1 MSEQRCGTCR
11 HWKPPA
17 ESDQPGTISRDT
29 DEPADYG
36 ECKAIEHDADWDY
49 RHSLALTAKPPAIVL
64 DDIREFAALRSRAEF
79 GCVLWEPKQ
88 APEASQ

>member
-17 ESDQPGTISRDT
+17 ESDQPVTFTSHT
-29 DEPADYG
+29 DEPTDYG
-36 ECKAIEHDADWDY
+36 ECKAIEHDTEWGWNE
-49 RHSLALTAKPPAIVL
+49 SLALTKKASAMVL
-64 DDIREFAALRSRAEF
+64 DGSGYFAALRSRAEF